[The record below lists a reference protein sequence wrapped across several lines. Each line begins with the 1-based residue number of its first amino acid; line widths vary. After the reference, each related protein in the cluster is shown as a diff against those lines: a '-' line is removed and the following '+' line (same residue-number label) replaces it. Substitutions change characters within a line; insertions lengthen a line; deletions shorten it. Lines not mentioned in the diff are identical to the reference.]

1 MMQSVRHLRCWC
13 AALRCAGREDGG
25 ASLLLDT
32 WRDLVARAHVA
43 DDERTAHRWFAGQ
56 PDAMFAAIGRE
67 LRGSGDATR
76 RRHCLLALA
85 EATDA
90 ESCRLLQS
98 WLHSQRR
105 DEAHLAAYA
114 LSRLPRHRL
123 QHLVPAAAAS
133 EAALLRAALVAADLP
148 VTRPWVAQLSL
159 RADQHQRLRH
169 AAPADFPMIASWF
182 RHSPTP
188 GQDGFDPDPAD

>member
-1 MMQSVRHLRCWC
+1 MATA
-13 AALRCAGREDGG
+13 AALITPTID
-25 ASLLLDT
+25 
-32 WRDLVARAHVA
+32 DLVARAHVA
-43 DDERTAHRWFAGQ
+43 DDERTARQWFTGQ

-67 LRGSGDATR
+67 LRESSDATR

-85 EATDA
+85 QATDA
-90 ESCRLLQS
+90 ESCRLLES

-105 DEAHLAAYA
+105 DEANLAAYA
-114 LSRLPRHRL
+114 LSRLPRRRL

-159 RADQHQRLRH
+159 RADQRHRLRH
-169 AAPADFPMIASWF
+169 AEPADFPMFASWF

-188 GQDGFDPDPAD
+188 GPAGSDPDPAD